1 MTDDVSQTYKSN
13 MSLENHIKHTTYRL
27 NANEKG
33 EQNSEYKTAQLEQ
46 LYLKDLGEGGG
57 GLRVTLDV

>member
-13 MSLENHIKHTTYRL
+13 MSLENTTYRL
-27 NANEKG
+27 NAKEKG

-57 GLRVTLDV
+57 GLRVTLAV